1 MVEGDLASPCS
12 YSAAETTLL
21 ILDYHTLFVEASGA
35 HKAAET
41 TKKLKNWATEQNI
54 AVAHALLD
62 NSKDSNPAPT
72 TKGLERTMHLL
83 SRLRH
88 DQAQFEEPVGIKT
101 ESDSEMVFTRVPGL
115 VSALTSKQPYD
126 IVEWL
131 RQRNCKS
138 LILCG
143 LSTSGC
149 TLRTAISA
157 SDMGFVV
164 SVIADACHDRDE
176 EVHRVVLDKILPT
189 RAHVFQFAEFE
200 TQWRTSNH

>member
-1 MVEGDLASPCS
+1 MTERDLASPFS
-12 YSAAETTLL
+12 YSAADSTLL

-41 TKKLKNWATEQNI
+41 TKKLKQWAIEQNI
-54 AVAHALLD
+54 PVAHALLD
-62 NSKDSNPAPT
+62 NSKDCNPAST
-72 TKGLERTMHLL
+72 TKGLERTTQIL
-83 SRLRH
+83 SRLRD
-88 DQAQFEEPVGIKT
+88 DQAQFEEPVGIRA
-101 ESDSEMVFTRVPGL
+101 ERVSEMVFTRVPGL

-126 IVEWL
+126 IVDWL

-164 SVIADACHDRDE
+164 SVIADACHDRDV

-189 RAHVFQFAEFE
+189 RAHVFTREE
-200 TQWRTSNH
+200 LKTQWEASYQ